1 MEAGR
6 DHGLNAKEA
15 GRVLEQVQAIVALWR
30 EEAIRLNIPMAD
42 RNSTFSDQNNGR
54 QNGGQ
59 I

>member
-1 MEAGR
+1 
-6 DHGLNAKEA
+6 
-15 GRVLEQVQAIVALWR
+15 VLEQVQAIVALWR